1 MSLHTSGSLDHCR
14 VLSVAIP
21 HCSVHHNMDN
31 EGKTCKGKE
40 YKGKTCNA
48 KAFKGKALEEK
59 QYIDKTFIYLHY
71 STILQGLIPVHGK
84 IYECVSQFPYNMS

>member
-1 MSLHTSGSLDHCR
+1 
-14 VLSVAIP
+14 
-21 HCSVHHNMDN
+21 MDS
-31 EGKTCKGKE
+31 EGKICKGKE

-71 STILQGLIPVHGK
+71 STILQGV
-84 IYECVSQFPYNMS
+84 